1 MRKGIAKENN
11 DLIASTT
18 LKACNDMII
27 MIIIGELLSKT
38 VFPPYRS
45 GIYIHDNPDK
55 QEDDDGKVSNLD
67 DNNCDSTNKSSC
79 SRQPCK
85 HGSASEPI
93 ERTA

>member
-1 MRKGIAKENN
+1 MKKGKKL
-11 DLIASTT
+11 LIASTT

-55 QEDDDGKVSNLD
+55 QEDDDENVVEDDNLD
-67 DNNCDSTNKSSC
+67 DNTALQRINHPVLDNLA
-79 SRQPCK
+79 SRAAPL
-85 HGSASEPI
+85 S
-93 ERTA
+93 R